1 VRALAVVLGVLYAA
15 CYSIPTILQLTGFY
29 GTTGIVKAG
38 SFGTL
43 PAGTSVTLVGRVV
56 PDSPAAR
63 AGIVPGDTAVRV
75 EAEHSP
81 PYLQLYDRVPAG
93 RPIPFAVVHEGQ
105 RRVVGITPVAVRPP
119 PAEAALV
126 VAALVRGFVIVLIGA
141 LLVLLRP
148 SVMTAAFFLACLEFG
163 ELAHPANNLELL
175 VGAPLFLKPLCLL
188 LTCLVF
194 GASPAIAAIF
204 CMRFPT
210 GEPLPSWRPV
220 ERVMLGVAAATVVV
234 YLLALLWG
242 ATFTPAGSAL
252 YRAYSVASWLSYA
265 VAVAAFMVR
274 YARASGEDKA
284 RLRWVAIGLGSFLV
298 SFALFWA
305 AENLAG
311 TPRLLSTWAQF
322 VNVLP
327 LTVLYAV
334 LRHRVIDVRL
344 AGGRAIAF
352 AVISAVPVI
361 AFSVLDWAV
370 GNGLQQSKFASVL
383 EVAVAVGFGFW
394 VNASQRRIDDLIERV
409 FFHARRLAEQRLR
422 AVARRLPHVTGREA
436 LDETIVREVY
446 EALEVSWCALY
457 RRADGAY
464 RRVAERGA
472 AQTGAAFVD
481 ENDPLVLELVTT
493 GEQVTTP
500 AGEGL
505 ALACPLLVRHDL
517 EGFIRV
523 GPRRDGERFDAL
535 ERAALAAFA
544 EAAAA
549 AYDHLDAVE
558 QRAEAESVRRLL
570 DDLRRENALLREM
583 LAGERSAL

>member
-15 CYSIPTILQLTGFY
+15 CYGIPTILQLTGFY

-43 PAGTSVTLVGRVV
+43 PSGANVTLVGRVA
-56 PDSPAAR
+56 PGSPAAR
-63 AGIVPGDTAVRV
+63 AGIVAGDTAVRV
-75 EAEHSP
+75 EAEHAP

-93 RPIPFAVVHEGQ
+93 RPVAYAVVHAGE
-105 RRVVGITPVAVRPP
+105 RRVVEIAPVPIRPP
-119 PAEAALV
+119 PADAALIL
-126 VAALVRGFVIVLIGA
+126 AALVRGFAIVLIGA

-148 SVMTAAFFLACLEFG
+148 SVMTAAFFVLCLEFG

-175 VGAPLFLKPLCLL
+175 VGAPLVLKPVCLL

-210 GEPLPSWRPV
+210 GEPLPSWRLA
-220 ERVMLGVAAATVVV
+220 ERVMLGVAAVTVVV
-234 YLLALLWG
+234 YLLALGWG
-242 ATFTPAGSAL
+242 ATFTPAGRAL
-252 YRAYSVASWLSYA
+252 YWTYSIASWLSYA
-265 VAVAAFMVR
+265 VAVTAFMVR
-274 YARASGEDKA
+274 YVRASGEDKA
-284 RLRWVAIGLGSFLV
+284 RLRWVAIGLGSFLA

-305 AENLAG
+305 AENLPG
-311 TPRLLSTWAQF
+311 TPYELSTWAQF

-334 LRHRVIDVRL
+334 LRHHVIDVRI

-361 AFSVLDWAV
+361 VFSVLDWAV
-370 GNGLQQSKFASVL
+370 GNGLQHSKIASVL
-383 EVAVAVGFGFW
+383 EIAVAVGFGFW

-409 FFHARRLAEQRLR
+409 FFHARRLAEERLR
-422 AVARRLPHVTGREA
+422 AVARRLAHVTEREA
-436 LDETIVREVY
+436 LDETIVREVHD
-446 EALEVSWCALY
+446 ALHVSSCALY
-457 RRADGAY
+457 RRSEGEY
-464 RRVAERGA
+464 RRVAERDA
-472 AQTGAAFVD
+472 SAVAAFVG
-481 ENDPLVLELVTT
+481 ENDPLVLELIAT
-493 GEQVTTP
+493 GAQVTVP
-500 AGEGL
+500 ASDGD
-505 ALACPLLVRHDL
+505 ALAFPLLVRHDL
-517 EGFIRV
+517 EGFVRL

-535 ERAALAAFA
+535 ERAAVAALA

-558 QRAEAESVRRLL
+558 QRTDAESVRRLL
-570 DDLRRENALLREM
+570 EEMRRENALLRAM
-583 LAGERSAL
+583 IAGERSAL